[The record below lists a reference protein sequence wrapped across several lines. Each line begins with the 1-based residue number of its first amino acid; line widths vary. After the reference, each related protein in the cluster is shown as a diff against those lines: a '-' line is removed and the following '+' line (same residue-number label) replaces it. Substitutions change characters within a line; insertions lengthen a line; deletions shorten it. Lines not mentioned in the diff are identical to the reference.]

1 MADNRVESFGMQ
13 DPTGEEELSFAE
25 LLDQY
30 DYESP
35 QRGQILEGEI
45 LSIDENEILVD
56 VGTKRDAIVPRTD
69 LDRLPA
75 EMVESLE
82 VGQKVLV
89 YVLRP
94 MDNEGNLIVSI
105 NKALQQADWER
116 AEHLLE
122 TGEVV
127 EAQVVGYN
135 KGGLLATFGRI
146 RGFIPQSHVA
156 DIPRSAT
163 GDQLRDAKNDMMG
176 QQLKVKVVEVNRER
190 NRLILSEREA
200 QQTVKQQMLENLEV
214 GSIVKG
220 TVVGLVDFGAFVDIG
235 GIDGLIH
242 ISNLDRRYVNHPSDV
257 LEIGDEVEVRID
269 EVDTKNQR
277 ISLNRA
283 ALMPDPW
290 DHIDETFSVGDLV
303 TGEVTNVADFGVF
316 VALPHHLEGLIHVSE
331 MTSYGAGTP
340 TELIHEGEELL
351 VRIID
356 IDREQKRIAL
366 SLDAVTA
373 EEQERWMHEQM
384 QKQREQREQG
394 QQSLTGS
401 AEIA

>member
-1 MADNRVESFGMQ
+1 VGLQSC
-13 DPTGEEELSFAE
+13 AE
-25 LLDQY
+25 LVY
-30 DYESP
+30 KYEYVSP

>member
-1 MADNRVESFGMQ
+1 MPDQNNLE
-13 DPTGEEELSFAE
+13 DELSFAE
-25 LLDQY
+25 MLDAY

-35 QRGQILEGEI
+35 RRGQILEGEI
-45 LSIDENEILVD
+45 LEVGENEVIVD
-56 VGTKRDAIVPRTD
+56 VGLKRDAFVPRQD
-69 LDRLPA
+69 LDRLSD
-75 EMVESLE
+75 EMRDSLAA
-82 VGQKVLV
+82 GQHVLV
-89 YVLRP
+89 YVLQP
-94 MDNEGNLIVSI
+94 MDQDGDLIVSI

-116 AEHLLE
+116 AETLME
-122 TGEVV
+122 SGEVV
-127 EAQVVGYN
+127 EATVVGYN

>member
-1 MADNRVESFGMQ
+1 
-13 DPTGEEELSFAE
+13 
-25 LLDQY
+25 
-30 DYESP
+30 
-35 QRGQILEGEI
+35 
-45 LSIDENEILVD
+45 
-56 VGTKRDAIVPRTD
+56 
-69 LDRLPA
+69 
-75 EMVESLE
+75 
-82 VGQKVLV
+82 
-89 YVLRP
+89 